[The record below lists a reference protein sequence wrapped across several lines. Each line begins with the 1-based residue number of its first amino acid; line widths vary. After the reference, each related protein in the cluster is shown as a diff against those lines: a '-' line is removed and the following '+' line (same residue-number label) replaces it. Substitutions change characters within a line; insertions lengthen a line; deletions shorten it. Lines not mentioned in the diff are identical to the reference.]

1 MARRTID
8 WDKGLAKDLQDP
20 EFAKEFILSS
30 LEGGLSLQEVL
41 GKVIRCYGVKEFAK
55 KNKLPSSNIIRAIN
69 PKHNPTYETL
79 NKLLKPFK
87 LKLGIAS
94 ISEKKAA

>member
-1 MARRTID
+1 MARRTVD
-8 WDKGLAKDLQDP
+8 WNEGLAKDLQDP

-30 LEGGLSLQEVL
+30 LDEGMTIQEVL
-41 GKVIRCYGVKEFAK
+41 GKVIRTCGVKEFAK
-55 KNKLPSSNIIRAIN
+55 KVKLPSSNIIRAIN

-87 LKLGIAS
+87 LKVGITP
-94 ISEKKAA
+94 ITGKKAA